1 MLDQTTQHATSHS
14 GFSFGTA
21 SSALAEDDG
30 GVPLSVSAPRAAAVA
45 AASSARTSDRLGEMI
60 ARAEMLLLH
69 LESRLHEERSA
80 SERAARTTAE
90 VEERLRI
97 GVRML
102 QALDVQVER
111 GEQAT
116 AQAQALVEQADE
128 RVRAASNGAEAAIRA
143 IAEQA
148 VREKTAEIER
158 ELAWRF
164 DRVKEVEERIEQA
177 ANGKLAWLDAELGAR
192 LGRLNEACAQ
202 ADQATERAES
212 LLARLSGAEQLLD
225 RGDAVA
231 RALEGANG
239 ESLKR
244 LESLVARTQDAA
256 AMREAVG
263 TVTHEI
269 ASAREVVQ
277 GELRRMRDDLF
288 WLTERGERIS
298 SELVERADAAAAG
311 AQALRGQLDALSPA
325 LKELA
330 AWGPMLS
337 GENRDKIRPVAEAIA
352 GRVRDAL
359 AVDMRGF
366 SLALRQF
373 ADRADHAFVQVK
385 LDPALVEVDG
395 KSAAKAFATELSR
408 LGTLPKLP
416 VQVAGQPRQYE
427 SAPVLAANRPME
439 IDVSADLA

>member
-128 RVRAASNGAEAAIRA
+128 RVRAASSGAETAIRA

-212 LLARLSGAEQLLD
+212 VLARLSGAEQLLD

-385 LDPALVEVDG
+385 LDSALVEVDG

-416 VQVAGQPRQYE
+416 VQVAGQPRQCE